1 MPALHPRLATVYR
14 DRVANLR
21 AAIAGKAVP
30 EALEAA
36 RALVDRVIVTP
47 GTDDDPP
54 GIELVGEVFAMLR
67 AGGMTPA
74 SDTTAS
80 HDAVLAVF
88 ASSVKGAQG
97 GVPSPAL
104 LARIMHKG

>member
-14 DRVANLR
+14 ERVANLQ

-54 GIELVGEVFAMLR
+54 GIELMGEVFAMLR

-74 SDTTAS
+74 TDTPATR
-80 HDAVLAVF
+80 DAVLAMV
-88 ASSVKGAQG
+88 ASSVQGAQG
-97 GVPSPAL
+97 GGPAYAEL
-104 LARIMHKG
+104 R